1 MKLNNF
7 NKGQTVIV
15 IEINAGRELKNRF
28 SSFGLVKG
36 ATINIEGL
44 SLAKKTMEIRINK
57 TRIALRAS
65 EAEKIEVLNGQ

>member
-1 MKLNNF
+1 MTLNELQ
-7 NKGQTVIV
+7 KGQSATVTAV
-15 IEINAGRELKNRF
+15 DANRELKNRF

-36 ATINIEGL
+36 VLIYTECH

-65 EAEKIEVLNGQ
+65 EAEKIEVVASE

>member
-1 MKLNNF
+1 MKLNQLV
-7 NKGQTVIV
+7 KGQSAIV
-15 IEINAGRELKNRF
+15 IEVNAGKELKNRF

-36 ATINIEGL
+36 ATIFIEGH

-65 EAEKIEVLNGQ
+65 EAGEIKVIQQ